1 MKGNPR
7 FARGML
13 RRGLDALE
21 AAEAAF
27 ERRRYALV
35 VSLSQ
40 QACELALKAALRFVG
55 IDPPRQ
61 HDVGE
66 LLAARARRFP
76 RWFGGEMV
84 FLRESSEL
92 LARLREPATY
102 GSPSGDRAPAEL
114 FSDPAIASEAL
125 ERARRVCAL
134 ATRLIETGRKPSNS
148 LADSGAHLH

>member
-1 MKGNPR
+1 MKGDPR
-7 FARGML
+7 FVGGIL

-21 AAEAAF
+21 AAEAGF

-35 VSLSQ
+35 VSLAQ
-40 QACELALKAALRFVG
+40 QACELSLKATLRFVA

-76 RWFGGEMV
+76 RWFREEV
-84 FLRESSEL
+84 PFLRESSEL

-102 GSPSGDRAPAEL
+102 GSPSADRAPAEL
-114 FSDPAIASEAL
+114 FSDPSAASDAL

-134 ATRLIETGRKPSNS
+134 ATRLIKAKEKPSDS
-148 LADSGAHLH
+148 DADSGRT